1 MKYEEAIAYLYSL
14 GERNQKFRL
23 TSIRA
28 FLRLFGN
35 PHLKLR
41 SIHVSGTNGKG
52 STASFISSI
61 LRSAGY
67 KVGLYTSPHLI
78 KLRERIAI
86 NGVLISKRQLAK
98 LVTEIKDA
106 LHLLPKAEQMT
117 FFETVTIIAFL
128 FFARQKVDFLVCEV
142 GIEGKF
148 DATVV
153 LRSIISVI
161 TNVELEHTN
170 ELGKT
175 VAKIAREQA
184 GVIKKGSI
192 LITASHGE
200 ALSILKEICQKK
212 EATLFAVGENLKYTR
227 LKYNLGGETF
237 TVKGIYQK
245 YSRLQTTLIGMHQVV
260 NATTAIGAVE
270 ALRNYGIL
278 ISPASIREGLKRAKW
293 EGRFEVIRKKPLI
306 VLDGAHNPSGANVLR
321 NTLTDLG
328 LSNFIMVIGILNDKD
343 ARGIITELAPLATEV
358 VVTQPQTKRAT
369 KPQKL
374 ATEVKKH
381 ISDVT
386 IRENTRD
393 AISYAL
399 TKSSSQVPVC
409 ITGSLYL
416 IGEAKQY
423 FNSQNSQ

>member
-1 MKYEEAIAYLYSL
+1 MKYEEAIVYLYSL
-14 GERNQKFRL
+14 GGRNQKFRL
-23 TSIRA
+23 TSIRTA
-28 FLRLFGN
+28 LGLFGN

-67 KVGLYTSPHLI
+67 KVGTYTSPHLT

-86 NGVLISKRQLAK
+86 NGVLISRRQLAK
-98 LVTEIKDA
+98 LVAEVRGA
-106 LHLLPKAEQMT
+106 LHLLSKAERLT

-153 LRSIISVI
+153 LRSIISVV
-161 TNVELEHTN
+161 TNVELDHTN

-175 VAKIAREQA
+175 VAKIAREQI
-184 GVIKKGSI
+184 GIIRKDSI
-192 LITASHGE
+192 LVTASRQK
-200 ALSILKEICQKK
+200 ALSILKEICRKK
-212 EATLFAVGENLKYTR
+212 GATLLAVGENLKYTR

-237 TVKGIYQK
+237 TVKGTYRK

-270 ALRNYGIL
+270 ALRNYGIP

-293 EGRFEVIRKKPLI
+293 EGRFEIIRKKPLI
-306 VLDGAHNPSGANVLR
+306 VLDGAHNPSAANALR
-321 NTLTDLG
+321 KTLADLG

-343 ARGIITELAPLATEV
+343 APRIIAKLAPLATEV
-358 VVTQPQTKRAT
+358 VVTQPQTKRAI
-369 KPQKL
+369 KPHEL
-374 ATEVKKH
+374 ANEAKKH
-381 ISDVT
+381 ISNVT

-399 TKSSSQVPVC
+399 TKSSSQAPVC

-416 IGEAKQY
+416 VGEAKQY
-423 FNSQNSQ
+423 FNSQLQY